1 MDRFKSS
8 EDYLE
13 RILMLKNK
21 MTIVRA
27 IDLANDMN
35 FSKPSVSIAL
45 KKLKANGFIEVDDN
59 TGNIELTER
68 GHSLATY
75 ILEKHEII
83 TSFLIDIGVEK
94 EIALEDA
101 CKLEHDLSD
110 MSFDKLKQFYQNYKK
125 NV

>member
-101 CKLEHDLSD
+101 CKVEHDLSD
-110 MSFDKLKQFYQNYKK
+110 MSFD
-125 NV
+125 